1 MGRCWM
7 VLLALV
13 FGASQAWAQVIT
25 TIAGSGEKGYAG
37 NGDIATA
44 AELYYPTG
52 IAIAKSGEIYFADQY
67 NNRIRKI
74 GTNGIIST
82 FAGSDSA
89 GYSGDGHIAL
99 AASFNLPASV
109 AIDDAGTLYIA
120 DYGNN
125 CIRQVNKKGLV
136 STYAGNG
143 KEGYSGDGADA
154 SRALL
159 SSPISLATDNN
170 GNLFIAD
177 QGNNCIRKISRDG
190 IITTYAGT
198 GVAGYKGDG
207 GPATKAQI
215 TLPSGVATDKF
226 GNVFLADPV
235 NSCIRKID
243 ANGIITTVAGK
254 GNPGFAGDG
263 CMANV
268 ALLWMPWSIAA
279 DKKGNLYIADQNN
292 NRVRKVNPA
301 GVISTYAGTGVAGYS
316 GDWGCAA
323 AAELGFPWGLTLN
336 DKDELFIADWG
347 ANCIRKVNN
356 TPCNKS
362 GAPAKG
368 VYTMIPNPSQDLIDI
383 VQTDPEDYTAAVRV
397 LDANGKLVTTASLV
411 FKEGKGRLMTTNFP
425 AGMCVM
431 EITDNKGIVHAYKI
445 MFEF

>member
-7 VLLALV
+7 VLFALV
-13 FGASQAWAQVIT
+13 FGASQARAQVIT

-52 IAIAKSGEIYFADQY
+52 IAIAKTGEIYFADQY

-109 AIDDAGTLYIA
+109 AIDEAGNLYIA

-125 CIRQVNKKGLV
+125 CIRLVNKKGLV

-207 GPATKAQI
+207 GPA
-215 TLPSGVATDKF
+215 
-226 GNVFLADPV
+226 N
-235 NSCIRKID
+235 
-243 ANGIITTVAGK
+243 
-254 GNPGFAGDG
+254 
-263 CMANV
+263 
-268 ALLWMPWSIAA
+268 
-279 DKKGNLYIADQNN
+279 
-292 NRVRKVNPA
+292 
-301 GVISTYAGTGVAGYS
+301 
-316 GDWGCAA
+316 
-323 AAELGFPWGLTLN
+323 
-336 DKDELFIADWG
+336 
-347 ANCIRKVNN
+347 
-356 TPCNKS
+356 
-362 GAPAKG
+362 
-368 VYTMIPNPSQDLIDI
+368 
-383 VQTDPEDYTAAVRV
+383 
-397 LDANGKLVTTASLV
+397 
-411 FKEGKGRLMTTNFP
+411 
-425 AGMCVM
+425 
-431 EITDNKGIVHAYKI
+431 
-445 MFEF
+445 